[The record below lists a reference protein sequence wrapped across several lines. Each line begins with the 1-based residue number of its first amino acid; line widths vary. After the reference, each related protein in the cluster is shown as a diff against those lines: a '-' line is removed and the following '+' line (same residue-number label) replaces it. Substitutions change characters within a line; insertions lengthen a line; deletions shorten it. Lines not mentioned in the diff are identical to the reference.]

1 MFSIFIILGDYKN
14 CFFVIVEVY
23 LSLDEEICLGNFIE
37 FLSNESK
44 MVEDVGSKEIV
55 IKIFK
60 NLKSNKL
67 SDIVI

>member
-1 MFSIFIILGDYKN
+1 MFSIFIILGDFKN

>member
-1 MFSIFIILGDYKN
+1 MFSIFIILGDFKN
-14 CFFVIVEVY
+14 CFFIIVEVY

>member
-1 MFSIFIILGDYKN
+1 MFSIFIILGDFKN

-60 NLKSNKL
+60 SLKSNKL